1 MIHPSEAAMTSTRVE
16 LLQAMPVFGALRE
29 DCLALLL
36 AHAREVAVPQG
47 GHFFHEGD
55 EANSMFVLESG
66 QVSVVKGWH
75 GHDFVLHRLQA
86 GDCFGEMAL
95 MDMCPRS
102 ASVRAEQDCRA
113 IEIGADHLL
122 RLYERDIEQFAL
134 IQMNLGREVCRRL
147 RLTDELLFR
156 AKMGEPPVEAVPL
169 FRAA

>member
-122 RLYERDIEQFAL
+122 LLYERDIEQFAL

-147 RLTDELLFR
+147 RLTDEMLFR